1 MSAADIVS
9 MNIDAANLGSIG
21 RMRPHILTPLF
32 AGSRDLDG
40 IGPRIQKLLKRLL
53 APHSQDDDAKI
64 VDLLLHFPSS
74 LIDRSARPTISQAVP
89 GELATIEVTV
99 GEHRAP
105 PRGQRRIPYRVTC
118 SDDSGSLELVF
129 FHARP
134 DYLQK
139 LLPAG
144 ETRIVSGRLEDYGGR
159 LQMPH
164 PDHVVKLSEL
174 DELPLLEPVYPLT
187 AGLSGKVVRKAIAQA
202 LVRMPD
208 MPEWQDAAWVTKNNW
223 SPFSKTISMAHAPQS
238 DTDLLASAPTRQ
250 RIAYDELLANQL
262 ALALVRARLR
272 KVPGR
277 ATEGTGKLRQKIL
290 VALPFT
296 LTPSQNFVLDEIG
309 ADMAEPM
316 RMLRLLQGDVGS
328 GKTIVALLAI
338 ASAVEAGRQ
347 AALMAPT
354 ELLARQHLKT
364 LTPLC
369 EAAGIRI
376 ALLTGREKGK
386 QREHILSSLESGDL
400 DLLVGTHA
408 LFQEGVEFSDLGL
421 AVIDEQHRFGVH
433 QRLALQAK
441 SGTGGTD
448 ILVMTATPI
457 PRTLLLTHYGDME
470 VSKLLE
476 KPAGRQPIATRAMPV
491 ERLGEIM
498 ERLGSAIEGGAQVY
512 WVCPLVEDSDMLDV
526 TAAEE
531 RHATLKKR
539 FGDKIGL
546 VHGQMPGVEKDA
558 VMQAF
563 SGGDISILVATTVI
577 EVGVDVPNATIMV
590 IEHAER
596 FGLAQLHQLRGRVGR
611 GTDKSACILLY
622 KPPLTDTAR
631 ARLNALRKTEDGF
644 LIAEEDLKLRGGG
657 EVLGTRQSGMPEFKI
672 ASLPRDTE
680 LLAAARDDAKLI
692 LSRDPDLTGDRSE
705 ALRTLLYLFERDEA
719 IRLLKAG

>member
-1 MSAADIVS
+1 
-9 MNIDAANLGSIG
+9 
-21 RMRPHILTPLF
+21 MRPHILTPLF
-32 AGSRDLDG
+32 AGLRDLDG
-40 IGPRIQKLLKRLL
+40 IGPRLQKLLKRLL
-53 APHSQDDDAKI
+53 APHSQDEDAKI
-64 VDLLLHFPSS
+64 VDLLFHFPAS
-74 LIDRSARPTISQAVP
+74 LIDRRARPTIAQAIP
-89 GELATIEVTV
+89 GALATIEVTV
-99 GEHRAP
+99 TEHRAP

-118 SDDSGSLELVF
+118 TDDTGVLELVF
-129 FHARP
+129 FHARA

-139 LLPAG
+139 LLPVG

-159 LQMPH
+159 LQMTH

-187 AGLSGKVVRKAIAQA
+187 AGLSGKVVRKAMTQA
-202 LVRMPD
+202 LARLPD
-208 MPEWQDAAWVTKNNW
+208 MPEWQDAAWLAKNTW
-223 SPFSKTISMAHAPQS
+223 VPFSQAIRNVHAPQS
-238 DTDLLASAPTRQ
+238 DSDLLADAPDRQ

-262 ALALVRARLR
+262 ALALVRAKLR

-277 ATEGTGKLRQKIL
+277 ETVGTGELREKIL
-290 VALPFT
+290 NELPFT
-296 LTPSQNFVLDEIG
+296 LTPSQIFVLDEIS
-309 ADMAEPM
+309 ADMAEPT

-328 GKTIVALLAI
+328 GKTVVALLAM

-364 LTPLC
+364 LNSLA
-369 EAAGIRI
+369 EAAGMRI

-386 QREHILSSLESGDL
+386 ERECILSALESGEL

-408 LFQEGVEFSDLGL
+408 LFQEGVEFKDLGL

-441 SGTGGTD
+441 SGAGGTD
-448 ILVMTATPI
+448 VLVMTATPI

-476 KPAGRQPIATRAMPV
+476 KPAGRQPVATRAMPIDRLS
-491 ERLGEIM
+491 EIMDRLGT
-498 ERLGSAIEGGAQVY
+498 AIEGGAQAY
-512 WVCPLVEDSDMLDV
+512 WVCPLVEESDMLDA

-531 RHATLKKR
+531 RHTTLQKR
-539 FGDKIGL
+539 FGDKVGL
-546 VHGQMPGVEKDA
+546 VHGQMPGDDKDA

-563 SGGDISILVATTVI
+563 SEGDISILVATTVI

-611 GTDKSACILLY
+611 GSDKSACILLY
-622 KPPLTDTAR
+622 KPPLTDTAH
-631 ARLNALRKTEDGF
+631 ARLNALRETEDGF

-657 EVLGTRQSGMPEFKI
+657 EVLGTRQSGMPEFRV
-672 ASLPRDTE
+672 AALPRDTE

-692 LSRDPDLTGDRSE
+692 LTNDPELSGNRGE
-705 ALRTLLYLFERDEA
+705 ALRILLYLFERDEA